1 MNINYKKTI
10 IMNRLVNGNDGY
22 FYKDNCRLYYSNIHG
37 WYCKDNINGKIN
49 TYNISKKEAGLK
61 VLESFFD

>member
-49 TYNISKKEAGLK
+49 TYNKIRL
-61 VLESFFD
+61 